1 MTRRRGRPT
10 RAGGWAPGPRAGGTQ
25 TAGGAAGSPPTP
37 PSHVSPYPEP
47 PRPPHPARPPHACAQ
62 PQPQATSPPPQGNFL
77 FFPPPSGYVPSGSA
91 PDKRRRAPRALLF
104 RRALQDGGHAGG
116 ARAALGR
123 GVCNPPGLTRG
134 LGGPAVGP
142 ERSPGVGIVRTDGA
156 PSAGVA
162 GGGHGMEAAVGSRW
176 GLGGPEAVCDAVF
189 PRLRPN
195 GRTRSSPRSSR
206 TRSGPCWARAAR
218 RSCPATIRTSASAS
232 RHPRRYGQLRA
243 EPRSAE
249 FHGLVV
255 K

>member
-1 MTRRRGRPT
+1 MGAGTPSWGHPDCGRGCGVPSNP
-10 RAGGWAPGPRAGGTQ
+10 AIPCQPVP
-25 TAGGAAGSPPTP
+25 GAAPP
-37 PSHVSPYPEP
+37 V
-47 PRPPHPARPPHACAQ
+47 RPKLQLPARPTPRGRLTHAHNPSRRPRPH
-62 PQPQATSPPPQGNFL
+62 PHKATSCSFPRLPVTSLPVPPRI
-77 FFPPPSGYVPSGSA
+77 SSA
-91 PDKRRRAPRALLF
+91 AHHARSFSAALSKMADTQVGPARRWAAVSAIRPASHGGWGGRLWGRRGAPGWASSVRMGHRAL
-104 RRALQDGGHAGG
+104 GW
-116 ARAALGR
+116 R
-123 GVCNPPGLTRG
+123 G
-134 LGGPAVGP
+134 
-142 ERSPGVGIVRTDGA
+142 
-156 PSAGVA
+156 
-162 GGGHGMEAAVGSRW
+162 EATGWRPRW

-232 RHPRRYGQLRA
+232 RHPRRYGRLCA